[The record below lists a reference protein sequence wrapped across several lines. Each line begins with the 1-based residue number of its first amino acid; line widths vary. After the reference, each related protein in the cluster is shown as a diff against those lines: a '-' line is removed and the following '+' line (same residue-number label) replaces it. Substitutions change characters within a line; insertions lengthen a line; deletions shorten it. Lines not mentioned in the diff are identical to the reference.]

1 MSIFLYILAIYTPC
15 VVIFIIVD
23 KTMEFRKLY
32 NILIN
37 NFISILLISYMPKDI
52 FFWNLILTWDYLNNF
67 IYAIDKF
74 IISNSFAILLIIYL
88 EKITNFDKTC
98 IVSKY

>member
-52 FFWNLILTWDYLNNF
+52 FFELRT
-67 IYAIDKF
+67 
-74 IISNSFAILLIIYL
+74 
-88 EKITNFDKTC
+88 TH
-98 IVSKY
+98 KYIEMIMF

>member
-52 FFWNLILTWDYLNNF
+52 FFEI
-67 IYAIDKF
+67 
-74 IISNSFAILLIIYL
+74 
-88 EKITNFDKTC
+88 
-98 IVSKY
+98 